1 MIGENQPLQAG
12 LGVQQACCEHNPA
25 YTHTQEGMHQWDE
38 REEERVIKKKRKI
51 LMENARMKCMI
62 EAHSHT
68 GKPSDANLYSLGINN
83 TPGSTAET

>member
-38 REEERVIKKKRKI
+38 REEERVISNGGS
-51 LMENARMKCMI
+51 LQAAR
-62 EAHSHT
+62 ERD
-68 GKPSDANLYSLGINN
+68 KPRQSEKACLELELVGIQRR
-83 TPGSTAET
+83 EKQEREVR